1 MIIINKL
8 NESFV
13 NLQGDYD
20 ELLTLK
26 EHLTFKV
33 PNAKFMPKVKAGIWS
48 GDISLLERNGNLPIG
63 LYPKVKELCKQLN
76 IPFESNFTK
85 TSINIT
91 EDNINSF
98 VKEIKCN
105 LTCRDYQIKAIIA
118 SFKQQ
123 KNIVISPT
131 ASGKSMILFLI
142 AMLNLKINPSAKIL
156 LIVPSINLVDQMKG
170 DFLEYGEN
178 TKLPEI
184 HTIYSGQER
193 HNEYPITISTWQSLQ
208 MIQDKEF
215 FEDFDVVLV
224 DEVHGASNSTGQKSM
239 SMVVQKLIQACS
251 NAKMKVGVSG
261 TIQDEKI
268 NRLQLEGLF
277 GKINQFTNTKEL
289 MDKGTLSKLEIN
301 FLVLNYEDKIRK
313 QCYNLPYPDEM
324 KLITEIEQRRKFI
337 INLAKKIKGKNV
349 LILFRNIEFGKMI
362 YNDLLELELDRNI
375 HYVSGETKGK
385 DREETRQTSIEDTD
399 GIIVASIGVFATG
412 VNIPNLDYLIFAQSQ
427 KSKIKV
433 LQSIGRVIRKSKSK
447 NKATVIDLVDNLSWK
462 RKQNFSLKHGM
473 ERMELYD
480 KEQFEYD
487 IKEINIK

>member
-1 MIIINKL
+1 MLTINKID
-8 NESFV
+8 ESFI

-20 ELLTLK
+20 ELLTLSN
-26 EHLTFKV
+26 HLTFEV
-33 PNAKFMPKVKAGIWS
+33 PNAKFMPKVKAGIWD
-48 GDISLLERNGNLPIG
+48 GKVRLLERNGNLPIG
-63 LYPKVKELCKQLN
+63 LYPRVKHLCKQLR
-76 IPFESNFTK
+76 ITFENNFTK

-91 EDNINSF
+91 EDNINNF
-98 VKEIKCN
+98 VKEINCD

-118 SFKQQ
+118 AFKQQ
-123 KNIVISPT
+123 KAVVISPT

-142 AMLNLKINPSAKIL
+142 AMLNLKMNPNAKIL

-178 TKLPEI
+178 TELPDI

-193 HNEYPITISTWQSLQ
+193 HNECPITISTWQSLQ
-208 MIQDKEF
+208 MIQSKEF
-215 FEDFDVVLV
+215 FKDFDLVLV

-251 NAKMKVGVSG
+251 NAKMKIGVSG

-289 MDKGTLSKLEIN
+289 MDKGTLSKLKIN
-301 FLVLNYEDKIRK
+301 FLVLNYNDELKK
-313 QCYNLPYPDEM
+313 QCHNLPYPDEM
-324 KLITEIEQRRKFI
+324 KLITEIEERRKFVV
-337 INLAKKIKGKNV
+337 NLAKKIKGKNV
-349 LILFRNIEFGKMI
+349 LILFRNIEFGKLI
-362 YNDLLELELDRNI
+362 YNDLLKLELDRNV

-385 DREETRQTSIEDTD
+385 DREETRQTTIEDTD
-399 GIIVASIGVFATG
+399 GIICASIGVFATG
-412 VNIPNLDYLIFAQSQ
+412 VNIPNLEYLIFAQSQ

-433 LQSIGRVIRKSKSK
+433 LQSIGRVIRKSKTK
-447 NKATVIDLVDNLSWK
+447 DKAVVIDLVDNLSWK
-462 RKQNFSLKHGM
+462 KKQNFSLKHGM

-480 KEQFEYD
+480 KEKFDYD
-487 IKEINIK
+487 IKEINIR